1 MEPTLHP
8 RLRAVLPVSLLAIT
22 AAIVLA
28 YRWDERTRT
37 PESNVSSEKPISVR
51 SGIAEVREVPEV
63 YSTSGFVTPL
73 NVVEI
78 RPQVT
83 ATVRSVDIKEG
94 QMVRIGQRIF
104 TLDDRSDAA
113 NVQKTAAQ
121 VVRDRALLDDAKRT
135 LARNIDLKARGFVSQ
150 STVDSAQSN
159 MDALAAALASD
170 QAAVSAA
177 QVSVGFAAIT
187 APMSGRVGE
196 IKVRIGSLVQANT
209 ALAMT
214 TITQIDPIDIAFNV
228 PEREVQKLLAAQRA
242 GPVPVRARVE
252 NKTVDGYLSFVD
264 SAVDSASGSLKAK
277 AEFAN
282 RDGLLW
288 SGTLATVD
296 LSLQTLEHAVVI
308 SPRAVQVGPA
318 GQFVYRIEPDG
329 RVSSQPINVDYLTS
343 DLAVVRGLDGGSKVV
358 IEGGQNLRPGL
369 HVTVTQGGVAP

>member
-1 MEPTLHP
+1 LHP
-8 RLRAVLPVSLLAIT
+8 KLRTALPVSLLAIS

-37 PESNVSSEKPISVR
+37 PGSNVSSEKPISVR
-51 SGIAEVREVPEV
+51 SGIAEVRQVPEV

-135 LARNIDLKARGFVSQ
+135 LARNVDLKARGFVSQ

-196 IKVRIGSLVQANT
+196 IKVRIGSLVQPNT
-209 ALAMT
+209 ALPMT

-242 GPVPVRARVE
+242 GPVAVRARVE

-288 SGTLATVD
+288 SGTLVTVD

-369 HVTVTQGGVAP
+369 HVTVTQGGGAP

>member
-8 RLRAVLPVSLLAIT
+8 KLRTVLPVSLVAIA

-113 NVQKTAAQ
+113 NVQKTSAQ

-135 LARNIDLKARGFVSQ
+135 LARNVDLKARGFVSQ

-196 IKVRIGSLVQANT
+196 IKVRIGSLVQPNT
-209 ALAMT
+209 ALPMA

-288 SGTLATVD
+288 SGTLVTVD
-296 LSLQTLEHAVVI
+296 LCLQTLEHAVVI
-308 SPRAVQVGPA
+308 SPRAVQVGPT